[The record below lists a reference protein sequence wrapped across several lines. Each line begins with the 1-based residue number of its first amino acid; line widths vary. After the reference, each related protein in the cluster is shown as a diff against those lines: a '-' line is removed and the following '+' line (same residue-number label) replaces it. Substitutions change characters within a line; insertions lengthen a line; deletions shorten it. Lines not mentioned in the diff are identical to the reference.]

1 MRKHDVNKIN
11 LQIDEVEM
19 VCGGIVI
26 YWSSDIGFG
35 QYTIGRRTVDGNP
48 DNAEW
53 VGGDNRFT
61 KKEPECMDKDNDKAF
76 GAKLLSLWMEQI
88 KIVE

>member
-19 VCGGIVI
+19 FGSVI
-26 YWSSDIGFG
+26 IISWSSDIGFG
-35 QYTIGRRTVDGNP
+35 QYTIRKQTVDGDP
-48 DNAEW
+48 DNVEW
-53 VGGDNRFT
+53 VA
-61 KKEPECMDKDNDKAF
+61 ESECMDKDDDKAF

-88 KIVE
+88 KLVE

>member
-35 QYTIGRRTVDGNP
+35 QYTIRLQSVDGDP
-48 DNAEW
+48 DNVEW
-53 VGGDNRFT
+53 VA
-61 KKEPECMDKDNDKAF
+61 ESECMDKDDDKAF
-76 GAKLLSLWMEQI
+76 GAKLLSLWLEQI

>member
-26 YWSSDIGFG
+26 YWNSDIGFG
-35 QYTIGRRTVDGNP
+35 QYTIRLQSVDGDP
-48 DNAEW
+48 DNVEW
-53 VGGDNRFT
+53 VA
-61 KKEPECMDKDNDKAF
+61 ESECMDKDDDKAF
-76 GAKLLSLWMEQI
+76 GAKLLSLWMKQI

>member
-35 QYTIGRRTVDGNP
+35 QYTIGTHLVEGDP
-48 DNAEW
+48 DNVEW
-53 VGGDNRFT
+53 VA
-61 KKEPECMDKDNDKAF
+61 ESECMDKDDDKAF

>member
-11 LQIDEVEM
+11 LQVDDVEM
-19 VCGGIVI
+19 CCGGII
-26 YWSSDIGFG
+26 ISWSSDIGFG
-35 QYTIGRRTVDGNP
+35 QYTIGMHSVDGNP
-48 DNAEW
+48 DNVEW
-53 VGGDNRFT
+53 VA
-61 KKEPECMDKDNDKAF
+61 ESECMDKNDDKAF